1 METREQKR
9 KNRIKNAIL
18 LVLFIGLIVLTS
30 VTWLSGLNLE
40 SIPEG
45 TLLHRVYQRITYGV
59 SGFEL
64 RTGSDAA
71 AEPTRIAVST
81 ADGLV
86 GAQYQT
92 ASVSM
97 LYTVLREPMGAAID
111 CAGAF
116 AACTEEDFAQA
127 LAGEV
132 LYFGYEGQLPL
143 TLLSGWMGSGR
154 SEELQKTDL
163 LLLTGKGKLFI
174 HGENGYQWAETKGSP
189 DAWAHLMQELAAGA
203 CSFAAQEGEKFA
215 QVRPDTLLFEQESE
229 SAERLTMRVP
239 GFLEGQG
246 GSDLTAL
253 LEAFSYDPYVR
264 TYQEDQ
270 GKTRVFVEN
279 YSTLHVSADGEVS
292 FHTSAMEGALE
303 AYSAA
308 EVEKED
314 VLRLQTDFAYQL
326 LRQVQGSMS
335 DTSKAMLFDVT
346 EGESGVRVLSFLQT
360 AGGIPVQVGET
371 PFAWFEFREGRMIGA
386 ELHLRVFESAGEQ
399 SPLLPSRQA
408 AAAAPA
414 EGLRPMLAYTRAADG
429 KFTAQRYY
437 QK

>member
-18 LVLFIGLIVLTS
+18 LVLFIGLIVLTG

-116 AACTEEDFAQA
+116 AACTEEDFTQA

-174 HGENGYQWAETKGSP
+174 HGENGYQWAET
-189 DAWAHLMQELAAGA
+189 
-203 CSFAAQEGEKFA
+203 
-215 QVRPDTLLFEQESE
+215 R
-229 SAERLTMRVP
+229 
-239 GFLEGQG
+239 
-246 GSDLTAL
+246 
-253 LEAFSYDPYVR
+253 
-264 TYQEDQ
+264 
-270 GKTRVFVEN
+270 GK
-279 YSTLHVSADGEVS
+279 S
-292 FHTSAMEGALE
+292 
-303 AYSAA
+303 
-308 EVEKED
+308 
-314 VLRLQTDFAYQL
+314 
-326 LRQVQGSMS
+326 
-335 DTSKAMLFDVT
+335 
-346 EGESGVRVLSFLQT
+346 
-360 AGGIPVQVGET
+360 
-371 PFAWFEFREGRMIGA
+371 GRM
-386 ELHLRVFESAGEQ
+386 
-399 SPLLPSRQA
+399 
-408 AAAAPA
+408 
-414 EGLRPMLAYTRAADG
+414 G
-429 KFTAQRYY
+429 KR
-437 QK
+437 

>member
-18 LVLFIGLIVLTS
+18 LVLFIGLIVLTG

-116 AACTEEDFAQA
+116 AACTEEDFTQA

-189 DAWAHLMQELAAGA
+189 DAWAHLMQELSAGA

-215 QVRPDTLLFEQESE
+215 QIRPDTLLFEQESE

-314 VLRLQTDFAYQL
+314 VLRLQTDFAYRL

>member
-18 LVLFIGLIVLTS
+18 LVLFIGLIVLTG

-189 DAWAHLMQELAAGA
+189 DAWAHLMQELSAGA

-308 EVEKED
+308 EVEKKD

>member
-18 LVLFIGLIVLTS
+18 LVLFIGLIVLTG

-97 LYTVLREPMGAAID
+97 LYTVLQEPMGAAID

-116 AACTEEDFAQA
+116 AACTEEDFTQA

-189 DAWAHLMQELAAGA
+189 DAWAHLMQELSAGA

-239 GFLEGQG
+239 RFLEGQG

-308 EVEKED
+308 EVEKKD

>member
-18 LVLFIGLIVLTS
+18 LVLFIGLIVLTG

-189 DAWAHLMQELAAGA
+189 DAWAHLMQELSAGA

-279 YSTLHVSADGEVS
+279 YSTLHVSVDGEVS

-308 EVEKED
+308 EVEKKD

>member
-18 LVLFIGLIVLTS
+18 LVLFIGLIVLTG

-116 AACTEEDFAQA
+116 AACTEEDFTQA

-189 DAWAHLMQELAAGA
+189 DAWAHLMQELSAGA

-215 QVRPDTLLFEQESE
+215 QIRPDTLLFEQESE

-314 VLRLQTDFAYQL
+314 VLRLQTDFAYRL

-386 ELHLRVFESAGEQ
+386 ELHLRVFESAGER

>member
-18 LVLFIGLIVLTS
+18 LVLFIGLIVLTG

-116 AACTEEDFAQA
+116 AACTEEDFTQA

-279 YSTLHVSADGEVS
+279 YSTLHVSVDGEVS

-308 EVEKED
+308 EVEKKD

>member
-18 LVLFIGLIVLTS
+18 LVLFIGLIVLTG

-189 DAWAHLMQELAAGA
+189 DAWAHLMQELSAGA
-203 CSFAAQEGEKFA
+203 CSFAAQEGEKFS

-279 YSTLHVSADGEVS
+279 YSTLHVSVDGEVS

-308 EVEKED
+308 EVEKKD

>member
-18 LVLFIGLIVLTS
+18 LVLFIGLIVLTG

-189 DAWAHLMQELAAGA
+189 DAWAHLMQELSAGA
-203 CSFAAQEGEKFA
+203 CSFAAQEGEKFS

-239 GFLEGQG
+239 RFLEGQG

-279 YSTLHVSADGEVS
+279 YSTLHVSVDGEVS

-308 EVEKED
+308 EVEKKD

>member
-116 AACTEEDFAQA
+116 AACTEEDFTQA

-189 DAWAHLMQELAAGA
+189 DAWAHLMQELSAGA

-279 YSTLHVSADGEVS
+279 YSTLHVSVDGEVS

>member
-18 LVLFIGLIVLTS
+18 LVLFIGLIVLTG

-189 DAWAHLMQELAAGA
+189 DAWAHLMQELSAGA
-203 CSFAAQEGEKFA
+203 CSFAAQEGEKFS

-279 YSTLHVSADGEVS
+279 YSTLHVSVDGEVS

-308 EVEKED
+308 EVEKKD

-346 EGESGVRVLSFLQT
+346 EGESGVRVLSFFQT

>member
-18 LVLFIGLIVLTS
+18 LVLFIGLIVLTG

-116 AACTEEDFAQA
+116 AACTEEDFTQA

-189 DAWAHLMQELAAGA
+189 DAWAHLMQELSAGA

-215 QVRPDTLLFEQESE
+215 QIRPDTLLFEQESE

>member
-116 AACTEEDFAQA
+116 AACTEEDFTQA

-189 DAWAHLMQELAAGA
+189 DAWAHLMQELSAGA

-215 QVRPDTLLFEQESE
+215 QIRPDTLLFEQESE

>member
-18 LVLFIGLIVLTS
+18 LVLFIGLIVLTG

-143 TLLSGWMGSGR
+143 TLLSGW
-154 SEELQKTDL
+154 
-163 LLLTGKGKLFI
+163 
-174 HGENGYQWAETKGSP
+174 
-189 DAWAHLMQELAAGA
+189 AAGDRKNCKKPTCCCLPA
-203 CSFAAQEGEKFA
+203 KENCLSMGRTDTNGRKQRE
-215 QVRPDTLLFEQESE
+215 VR
-229 SAERLTMRVP
+229 MR
-239 GFLEGQG
+239 G
-246 GSDLTAL
+246 
-253 LEAFSYDPYVR
+253 
-264 TYQEDQ
+264 
-270 GKTRVFVEN
+270 
-279 YSTLHVSADGEVS
+279 H
-292 FHTSAMEGALE
+292 
-303 AYSAA
+303 
-308 EVEKED
+308 
-314 VLRLQTDFAYQL
+314 
-326 LRQVQGSMS
+326 
-335 DTSKAMLFDVT
+335 
-346 EGESGVRVLSFLQT
+346 
-360 AGGIPVQVGET
+360 I
-371 PFAWFEFREGRMIGA
+371 
-386 ELHLRVFESAGEQ
+386 
-399 SPLLPSRQA
+399 
-408 AAAAPA
+408 
-414 EGLRPMLAYTRAADG
+414 
-429 KFTAQRYY
+429 
-437 QK
+437 

>member
-18 LVLFIGLIVLTS
+18 LVLFIGLIVLTG

-279 YSTLHVSADGEVS
+279 YSTLHVSVDGEVS

-308 EVEKED
+308 EVEKKD

>member
-189 DAWAHLMQELAAGA
+189 DAWAHLMQELSAGA

-308 EVEKED
+308 EVEKKD

>member
-18 LVLFIGLIVLTS
+18 LVLFIGLIVLTG

-279 YSTLHVSADGEVS
+279 YSTLHVSVDGEVS

-308 EVEKED
+308 EVEKKD

-399 SPLLPSRQA
+399 SP
-408 AAAAPA
+408 
-414 EGLRPMLAYTRAADG
+414 
-429 KFTAQRYY
+429 

>member
-18 LVLFIGLIVLTS
+18 LVLFIGLIVLTG

-279 YSTLHVSADGEVS
+279 YSTLHVSVDGEVS

-335 DTSKAMLFDVT
+335 DTSKAMLFDIT

>member
-18 LVLFIGLIVLTS
+18 LVLFIGLIVLTG

-116 AACTEEDFAQA
+116 VACTEEDFTQA

-189 DAWAHLMQELAAGA
+189 DAWAHLMQELSAGA

-215 QVRPDTLLFEQESE
+215 QIRPDTLLFEQESE

-335 DTSKAMLFDVT
+335 DASKAMLFDVT
-346 EGESGVRVLSFLQT
+346 DSESGVRVLSFLQT
-360 AGGIPVQVGET
+360 AGGIPVQVEEM

-386 ELHLRVFESAGEQ
+386 EFHLRAFESAGEQ

>member
-18 LVLFIGLIVLTS
+18 LVLFIGLIVLTG

-189 DAWAHLMQELAAGA
+189 DAWAHLMQELSAGA

-308 EVEKED
+308 EVEKKD

-360 AGGIPVQVGET
+360 AGGIPVQVGKT

>member
-279 YSTLHVSADGEVS
+279 YSTLHVSVDGEVS

-308 EVEKED
+308 EVEKKD

>member
-18 LVLFIGLIVLTS
+18 LVLFIGLIVLTG

-189 DAWAHLMQELAAGA
+189 DAWAHLMQELSAGA

-279 YSTLHVSADGEVS
+279 YSTLHVSVDGEVS

>member
-279 YSTLHVSADGEVS
+279 YSTLHVSVDGEVS